1 MPQGGQGANTS
12 ASPVRSSIAYVVDA
26 ARNALARGV
35 LDLSASMVLVMAL
48 GFVQNSVL
56 ARLLGAAGLGHMA
69 VINSVLNIAAL
80 LATAGV
86 TTSILRYG
94 AAESR
99 PEGAWAVYRSGL
111 GLVAGMS
118 LASAALLTLFSRSPL
133 WVFDPVAGAWMPLVA
148 LILPLQA
155 LSSCSLSF
163 LQARDRMR
171 NKAVL
176 ELLARLFSV
185 AAVLIG
191 ALGWG
196 FPGCVIG
203 LALGM
208 GVGSLVQMGNTRRLR
223 APGAAPAV
231 APRELFRFG
240 LWGLL
245 TNALGLVLSTADV
258 LSVSALVG
266 DPKAVGVYSL
276 ASLFQQVVTIPMRAY
291 LDARFAEMTRA
302 SADPVALRAMR
313 RRMRVHLLL
322 VTAAPAVAL
331 AAIAPIALPWIFGED
346 FSASVRP
353 LWILLAG
360 QTLYSLGAAQ
370 GRAMLAAGWVEG
382 NFWASAFAAVF
393 NLAANLTL
401 VPKLGPIGAA
411 IATTSTYALWAVAVS
426 VMCRWHERARIGT
439 P

>member
-1 MPQGGQGANTS
+1 M
-12 ASPVRSSIAYVVDA
+12 RSSIAYVVAA

-35 LDLSASMVLVMAL
+35 LDLSASMVLVMGL

-56 ARLLGAAGLGHMA
+56 ARLLGAEGLGHMA
-69 VINSVLNIAAL
+69 VINSVFGIAAL

-99 PEGAWAVYRSGL
+99 PAGAWAVYRSGL
-111 GLVAGMS
+111 GLVAAMS
-118 LASAALLTLFSRSPL
+118 LATAALLTLFSRSAL
-133 WVFDPVAGAWMPLVA
+133 WVFDPVAGGWMPLVA
-148 LILPLQA
+148 LVLPLQA

-171 NKAVL
+171 NKALL
-176 ELLARLFSV
+176 ELLARMLSV
-185 AAVLIG
+185 SAVLIG

-196 FPGCVIG
+196 FRGCVIG
-203 LALGM
+203 LAIGM
-208 GVGSLVQMGNTRRLR
+208 GIGSLVQMGNTNRLR
-223 APGAAPAV
+223 APGAEPSV

-245 TNALGLVLSTADV
+245 TNALVLVLSTADV

-266 DPKAVGVYSL
+266 DPKAVGIYSL

-302 SADPVALRAMR
+302 SSDPTGLRAMR

-322 VTAAPAVAL
+322 VTAAPALAL
-331 AAIAPIALPWIFGED
+331 AAIAPIALPWIFGPD
-346 FSASVRP
+346 FAASVRP
-353 LWILLAG
+353 LWILLIG

-393 NLAANLTL
+393 SLTANLTL
-401 VPKLGPIGAA
+401 VPALGVIGAA
-411 IATTSTYALWAVAVS
+411 IATASTYAFLAAAVS
-426 VMCRWHERARIGT
+426 VMCRWHERGRIGAE
-439 P
+439 